1 MSELV
6 TYTQAQRLKKLG
18 FDRWSQ
24 FSYYK
29 NDVTFQKTPKKFTSD
44 YSVAPT
50 VSEAL
55 DWIREKENIPC
66 SVHLEF
72 EENNKEWFYYGEYG
86 IKGDNRVYDT
96 ETFDTHSLASSA
108 LLDAVLTYLELS
120 KEKKL

>member
-1 MSELV
+1 MSNLV
-6 TYTQAQRLKKLG
+6 TYTQAQRLKKFG

-55 DWIREKENIPC
+55 DFIREKGIYCGVYPFMWGYKGMAIIQDRHNPC
-66 SVHLEF
+66 TIEVEPL
-72 EENNKEWFYYGEYG
+72 
-86 IKGDNRVYDT
+86 
-96 ETFDTHSLASSA
+96 DTHPLAESA
-108 LLDAVLTYLELS
+108 LLDAVLDYLE
-120 KEKKL
+120 EK